1 MIDFSEIAT
10 EQLIARGQYSI
21 ARKRRVDQIAVLQSL
36 CDQQLSAVSS
46 VLRDVQNASNV
57 DRHFAFMRVNMEK
70 MAETVAEIDELTGQ
84 LAIIRPLAFP
94 E

>member
-1 MIDFSEIAT
+1 MIDFSAVST
-10 EQLIARGQYSI
+10 EQLIARGQYSM
-21 ARKRRVDQIAVLQSL
+21 ARKKRVDQITLLQSL

-57 DRHFAFMRVNMEK
+57 DRHFSFMRINMER
-70 MAETVAEIDELTGQ
+70 MAEVVAEIDELTAQ
-84 LAIIRPLAFP
+84 LAFIRPLAFP

>member
-1 MIDFSEIAT
+1 MIDFSTISYD
-10 EQLIARGQYSI
+10 QVMARGQYSM
-21 ARKRRVDQIAVLQSL
+21 ARQKRVDQIAKLQSL

-70 MAETVAEIDELTGQ
+70 MTEVVAEIDELTAQ